1 MSDHSP
7 EAGQGREP
15 DPERIVTPQ
24 EFGHELTLLRH
35 RADLT
40 VRQVAKAAGLPAST
54 TGDYFSGR
62 HLPAPGQGRGSE
74 SLHKIL
80 AACGE
85 TDPARLGLWTAA
97 LGRAR
102 RPPGKRASGKNVASG
117 DAPYRGLASF
127 GPQDAPWFFGR
138 EDVTQRL
145 VELAT
150 GWGIGA
156 GVGLPLIVTGPSGS
170 GKSSLL
176 QAGLMPRL
184 TGPVTLFVP
193 TATPAADL
201 GAQLTAETRYV
212 IVDQFETVFTRCQ
225 D

>member
-1 MSDHSP
+1 M
-7 EAGQGREP
+7 
-15 DPERIVTPQ
+15 
-24 EFGHELTLLRH
+24 RH

-54 TGDYFSGR
+54 AGDYFSGR
-62 HLPAPGQGRGSE
+62 HLPAPGQGLGSHGTQ

-85 TDPARLGLWTAA
+85 TDPVRFGRWTEA
-97 LGRAR
+97 LGRVR
-102 RPPGKRASGKNVASG
+102 RLPGKRAPGKHMASG

-150 GWGIGA
+150 G
-156 GVGLPLIVTGPSGS
+156 
-170 GKSSLL
+170 
-176 QAGLMPRL
+176 
-184 TGPVTLFVP
+184 
-193 TATPAADL
+193 
-201 GAQLTAETRYV
+201 
-212 IVDQFETVFTRCQ
+212 
-225 D
+225 

>member
-1 MSDHSP
+1 MSDQP
-7 EAGQGREP
+7 PDAGAGREP
-15 DPERIVTPQ
+15 DPDRIANPQ
-24 EFGHELTLLRH
+24 EFGRELTLLRH

-40 VRQVAKAAGLPAST
+40 VRQVAKAAGLPVST
-54 TGDYFSGR
+54 AGDCFSGR
-62 HLPAPGQGRGSE
+62 HLPAPGQGHGSE

-85 TDPARLGLWTAA
+85 TDPARLGQWTNA

-102 RPPGKRASGKNVASG
+102 RPPGKRPRGKHMASG

-127 GPQDAPWFFGR
+127 GPEDAPWFFGR

-156 GVGLPLIVTGPSGS
+156 GVGLPLIVVGPSGS

-176 QAGLMPRL
+176 RAGLMPRL

-193 TATPAADL
+193 TVFRDWPRR
-201 GAQLTAETRYV
+201 GA
-212 IVDQFETVFTRCQ
+212 
-225 D
+225 